1 MCTAAPL
8 TKWID
13 KQIKYCREV
22 RRPSWVLRP
31 VLTVMDTISENH
43 NQKKIVL
50 HLAQNLSKL
59 FFLGNTQPHANDLV
73 PFSASIMNVWPTADS
88 CLPWKPSVILFVRMD
103 ESTKQDCLEGESN
116 FYFTYLSEKADSTH
130 LYCQHKDIQMAWKG
144 YLCATWRMRDTSP
157 LPPHCVLGSSGLVMT
172 DWFGKLAVTTPW
184 SFVSASFSF
193 HPLYIIHKGTCQCLC
208 FFLLGILWL

>member
-1 MCTAAPL
+1 M
-8 TKWID
+8 
-13 KQIKYCREV
+13 

-31 VLTVMDTISENH
+31 VLTVMDIISENH

-73 PFSASIMNVWPTADS
+73 PFSASITNVWPTADS
-88 CLPWKPSVILFVRMD
+88 CLPWKPSVILFVGMN

-130 LYCQHKDIQMAWKG
+130 LYCQYKDISKWLGKVT
-144 YLCATWRMRDTSP
+144 CAEHGGWETPAHCLLTVSLAP
-157 LPPHCVLGSSGLVMT
+157 LDWWWWTGLGSWLLT
-172 DWFGKLAVTTPW
+172 APW

-193 HPLYIIHKGTCQCLC
+193 HPLYIIHKGICQCLC
-208 FFLLGILWL
+208 FFLLGVLWL